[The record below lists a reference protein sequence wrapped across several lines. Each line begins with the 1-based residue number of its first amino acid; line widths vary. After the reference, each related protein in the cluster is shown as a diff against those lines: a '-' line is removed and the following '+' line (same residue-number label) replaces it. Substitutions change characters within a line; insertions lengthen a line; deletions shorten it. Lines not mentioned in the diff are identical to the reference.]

1 MAGRTKTKALLLV
14 LAFTLLWIVIL
25 APAAIITRLLP
36 ANAPLALQGITG
48 TVWSGAVAQAA
59 LTESRQVLVQGRLAW
74 RLRPLS
80 LLRLSPCVELTYTDS
95 GLPLAAQQGTV
106 AGIAC
111 VSAGGDLVLRDVSF
125 DLPAGYFLR
134 SADLRLGGEISG
146 LLTTLTWQ
154 AGRLTALHGQGLWSN
169 ARMLSDELNLSL
181 QTLPFDFRRDDD
193 NSVLLQM
200 DNGDLLAQQ
209 TDTPLH
215 VSLQSTVSLD
225 GSFHTR
231 ARLAV
236 QSQTP
241 DSVIELLDVL
251 AEPQGAGV
259 YTLEVRSEP

>member
-1 MAGRTKTKALLLV
+1 MTGRTKTKALLLI
-14 LAFTLLWIVIL
+14 LAFTLLWLVVL
-25 APAAIITRLLP
+25 APATVMTRLLP
-36 ANAPLALQGITG
+36 AHVPLVLQGITG
-48 TVWSGAVAQAA
+48 SVWSGAVAQAA
-59 LTESRQVLVQGRLAW
+59 LTESGQALVQGQLSW
-74 RLRPLS
+74 RIRPLS
-80 LLRLSPCVELTYTDS
+80 LLRLSPCIELTFSDS
-95 GLPLAAQQGTV
+95 GRGTV
-106 AGIAC
+106 AGTAC
-111 VSAGGDLVLRDVSF
+111 VSAGGEVTLRDVNF

-154 AGRLTALHGQGLWSN
+154 AGRLTALNGQGLWSD
-169 ARMLSDELNLSL
+169 ARILSDELNLSL
-181 QTLPFDFRRDDD
+181 QTLPFNIQRDDD
-193 NSVLLQM
+193 NSMLVQM

>member
-1 MAGRTKTKALLLV
+1 MTGRTKTKALLLI
-14 LAFTLLWIVIL
+14 LAFTLLWLVVL
-25 APAAIITRLLP
+25 APATVLTRLLP
-36 ANAPLALQGITG
+36 ANVPLVLQGITG
-48 TVWSGAVAQAA
+48 SVWSGAVAQAA
-59 LTESRQVLVQGRLAW
+59 LTESGQALVQGQLSW
-74 RLRPLS
+74 RIRPLS
-80 LLRLSPCVELTYTDS
+80 LLRLSPCIELTFFDS
-95 GLPLAAQQGTV
+95 GRGTV
-106 AGIAC
+106 AGTAC
-111 VSAGGDLVLRDVSF
+111 VSVGGEVTLRDVNF

-154 AGRLTALHGQGLWSN
+154 AGRLTALNGQGLWSN
-169 ARMLSDELNLSL
+169 ARILSDELNLSL
-181 QTLPFDFRRDDD
+181 QTLPFDIQRDDD
-193 NSVLLQM
+193 NSMLVQM

-231 ARLAV
+231 ARLTV

-241 DSVIELLDVL
+241 DSMIELLDVL